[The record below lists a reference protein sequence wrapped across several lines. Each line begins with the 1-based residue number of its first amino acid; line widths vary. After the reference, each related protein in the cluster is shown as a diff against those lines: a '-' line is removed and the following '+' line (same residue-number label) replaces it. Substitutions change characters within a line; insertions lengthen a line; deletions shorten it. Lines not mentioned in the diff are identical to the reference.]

1 MASGEPEN
9 RDEGPGGDAPTEP
22 PRPAHS
28 AGLGSPYVGLGPDA
42 LLPHQMADHAEEL
55 GAYKARTGWINLF
68 VLAALGGAFIGIG
81 ALFAMAT
88 TVGLGPEPGGLG
100 RLVGGIAFSLAFVLV
115 VVGGAELF
123 TSNNL
128 MVMALVSRRIR
139 ALELIRAWI
148 IVYFG
153 NLAGTVATAAIAVL
167 AGMTAEAGGALGAK
181 ATRTAADMA
190 ALGPVES
197 IFRSVLGNALVCHA
211 IWLTYSARTTT
222 DRILCVLLP
231 IGAFYTLQLEHAIAT
246 MFYFP
251 LAYFAAL
258 QDAAA
263 TGGPVLAAAGA
274 APGFPDFGAHLL
286 AVTIGNAIGGGVL
299 VGAVYWFV
307 YLRRPG

>member
-1 MASGEPEN
+1 M
-9 RDEGPGGDAPTEP
+9 TEP
-22 PRPAHS
+22 SHEHA
-28 AGLGSPYVGLGPDA
+28 AVGPDA
-42 LLPHQMADHAEEL
+42 LLPHQMASHVEQL
-55 GAYKARTGWINLF
+55 GAYKARTGWVNLF

-100 RLVGGIAFSLAFVLV
+100 RLAGGIAFSLAFVLV

-128 MVMALVSRRIR
+128 MVMALVSRRIQ
-139 ALELIRAWI
+139 AVELLRAWI
-148 IVYFG
+148 LVYLG
-153 NLAGTVATAAIAVL
+153 NMAGTVVTAAIAVL
-167 AGMTAEAGGALGAK
+167 AGLTGEAGNALGDK
-181 ATRTAADMA
+181 ATRMAAEMA

-197 IFRSVLGNALVCHA
+197 VFRSVLGNALVCHA

-258 QDAAA
+258 GDGTGQGWLGFVDA
-263 TGGPVLAAAGA
+263 TGMQV
-274 APGFPDFGAHLL
+274 GFLDFAAHLL
-286 AVTIGNAIGGGVL
+286 AVTVGNIIGGGVL

-307 YLRRPG
+307 YLRRRP

>member
-1 MASGEPEN
+1 M
-9 RDEGPGGDAPTEP
+9 
-22 PRPAHS
+22 
-28 AGLGSPYVGLGPDA
+28 
-42 LLPHQMADHAEEL
+42 PHQMAGHAEEL

-88 TVGLGPEPGGLG
+88 TVGLGPDPGGLG
-100 RLVGGIAFSLAFVLV
+100 RLVGGVAFSLAFVLV

-128 MVMALVSRRIR
+128 MVMALVRGRIR
-139 ALELIRAWI
+139 TAELIRAWI
-148 IVYFG
+148 IVYLG
-153 NLAGTVATAAIAVL
+153 NMVGAVMTAAIAVL
-167 AGMTAEAGGALGAK
+167 AGLTLEAGGALGAK

-197 IFRSVLGNALVCHA
+197 VFRSVLGNALVCHA

-251 LAYFAAL
+251 LAYFAGL
-258 QDAAA
+258 
-263 TGGPVLAAAGA
+263 GGGAPEGWLAFVGEAGTRV
-274 APGFPDFGAHLL
+274 GFLDFGSHLL
-286 AVTIGNAIGGGVL
+286 AVTLGNIIGGGVL

-307 YLRRPG
+307 YLRKRS